1 MFCSVNESNNMS
13 LIDSNL
19 YEYMNDNSNKEG
31 KNLINKTRNIIEEN
45 FQTLKFDFKKVT
57 LEHPFDVLKSAK
69 DDKS

>member
-31 KNLINKTRNIIEEN
+31 KNLINKTQNIIEEN
-45 FQTLKFDFKKVT
+45 EDENSQDNFD
-57 LEHPFDVLKSAK
+57 
-69 DDKS
+69 